1 MTTPNIE
8 KLYRGP
14 INNNDRFY
22 LAARLN
28 SNSGQANSI
37 KSGLGIDTSHN
48 PYFMLCLD
56 KYNISGTNYHRFYWS
71 KDPRDFIAQLEA
83 NSFNQGAAKMFFKTT
98 NNDSYNLSYS
108 TNLNQSNLNTN
119 EQIYNL
125 PSLDNKIEINTNNS
139 INYNNHY

>member
-14 INNNDRFY
+14 IKDNDRFY

-28 SNSGQANSI
+28 SSNGQADSI
-37 KSGLGIDTSHN
+37 KTGLGIDPNYN

-71 KDPRDFIAQLEA
+71 TDPRDFIPQLEA

-98 NNDSYNLSYS
+98 NNCNRIR
-108 TNLNQSNLNTN
+108 N
-119 EQIYNL
+119 
-125 PSLDNKIEINTNNS
+125 
-139 INYNNHY
+139 